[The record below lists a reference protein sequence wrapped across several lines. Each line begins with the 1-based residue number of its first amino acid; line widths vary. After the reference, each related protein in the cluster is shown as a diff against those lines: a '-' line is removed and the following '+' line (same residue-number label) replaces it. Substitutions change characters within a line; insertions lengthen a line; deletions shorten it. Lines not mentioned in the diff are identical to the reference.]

1 MLDIDITFAQFVNHF
16 EHARNSKGIVGIAKW
31 NCGHGHCHGGHA
43 GFYVHDF
50 ESISEN
56 IGMTILISAARK
68 TTYNQLKCEVVNVDD
83 FLFQFIGNSSFTLSE
98 YVEKAGR

>member
-31 NCGHGHCHGGHA
+31 NCRHGHCHGGHA

-56 IGMTILISAARK
+56 IGMTILISAAHK
-68 TTYNQLKCEVVNVDD
+68 TTYN
-83 FLFQFIGNSSFTLSE
+83 NSSVKL
-98 YVEKAGR
+98 